1 MKPCPICRR
10 PTPTTWPNGTLRTY
24 CSRLCSN
31 RVNNARRRADNRYVD
46 EMAVVRLVNG
56 WGVEAT
62 RGERIE
68 AVAILTRRGRSASW
82 IAESLHITERTI
94 CRYRAE
100 LHRREIA
107 A

>member
-1 MKPCPICRR
+1 MIPCPVCSQPMPARRNGHRAICCSALCHNRS
-10 PTPTTWPNGTLRTY
+10 NG
-24 CSRLCSN
+24 
-31 RVNNARRRADNRYVD
+31 ARRRADNSYVD

-62 RGERIE
+62 RGERVE
-68 AVAILTRRGRSASW
+68 AVAILTRAGRSASW

-100 LHRREIA
+100 LHRRELA

>member
-1 MKPCPICRR
+1 MPARRNGHRAICCSSLCHNRS
-10 PTPTTWPNGTLRTY
+10 NG
-24 CSRLCSN
+24 
-31 RVNNARRRADNRYVD
+31 ARRRADNSYVD

-62 RGERIE
+62 RGERVE
-68 AVAILTRRGRSASW
+68 AVAILTKRGRSAAW

-100 LHRREIA
+100 LHRREVA

>member
-1 MKPCPICRR
+1 MRGKGR
-10 PTPTTWPNGTLRTY
+10 PGIY
-24 CSRLCSN
+24 CSALCHN
-31 RVNNARRRADNRYVD
+31 RGNGARRQADNSYVD
-46 EMAVVRLVNG
+46 EMAVVRLVDG
-56 WGVEAT
+56 WGVDAT
-62 RGERIE
+62 RGERVE

-100 LHRREIA
+100 LHRREVA